1 MSLQNITAAERLIAK
16 DRIITIT
23 GLGLLTLLS
32 WVWVLAGAGTG
43 MSTLSMSTF
52 RFPPPGMDAMTM
64 AWSPGY
70 GLVMFAMWWVM
81 MIAMMIPS
89 AAPMIL
95 LYGRVARHAQSKGQI
110 EQGALPITIFVLG
123 YLFAWAG
130 FSALATGVQWGLE
143 RAGLLHQMLMWSTS
157 TTLTA
162 LLLIAAGAYQLTPLK
177 RACLEHCRSPAE
189 YLSKHWRDGRAGAF
203 TMGLNHGAYCLGC
216 CWMLMA
222 LLFAGGVMNL
232 VWIAGLSIIVL
243 IEKVAPRGAALS
255 QGLAALMIGGGI
267 WVLLQG
273 YLQ

>member
-1 MSLQNITAAERLIAK
+1 MSVQNITATERLIAY
-16 DRIITIT
+16 DRVISIT
-23 GLGLLTLLS
+23 GLSVLTLAS
-32 WVWVLAGAGTG
+32 WGWILAGAGTG
-43 MSTLSMSTF
+43 MNMFSMSTF
-52 RFPPPGMDAMTM
+52 QFPPSGIDTMTM

-70 GLVMFAMWWVM
+70 GVLMLIMWFVM

-95 LYGRVARHAQSKGQI
+95 LYGRVARRAQRRGQM
-110 EQGALPITIFVLG
+110 EHGALPTSVFVLG

-130 FSALATGVQWGLE
+130 FSALATGAQWSLE
-143 RAGLLHQMLMWSTS
+143 RSGLMDQMLMWSTS
-157 TTLTA
+157 STLTS

-189 YLSKHWRDGRAGAF
+189 YLSKNWHAGRLGAF
-203 TMGLNHGAYCLGC
+203 KMGLNHGAYCLGC

-232 VWIAGLSIIVL
+232 VWVVGLVIIVL
-243 IEKVAPRGAALS
+243 IEKTVPWGARLS
-255 QGLAALMIGGGI
+255 QSLAAPLIAGGI

-273 YLQ
+273 TT